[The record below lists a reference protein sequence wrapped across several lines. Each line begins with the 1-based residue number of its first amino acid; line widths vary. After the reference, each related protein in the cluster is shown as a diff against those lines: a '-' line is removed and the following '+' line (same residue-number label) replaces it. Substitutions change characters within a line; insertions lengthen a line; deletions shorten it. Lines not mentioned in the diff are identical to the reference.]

1 MDQEKVA
8 RIVKKVIKAY
18 NEEKL
23 KNKPQDKN
31 QKEDQMLKQLE
42 KEIGLATS
50 KVGNLKEA
58 GRLGNILSGLA
69 MAVALLNS
77 GAAKADAWDLHK
89 YMQELNGASQGMVET
104 VSKINSSGEGKYTLK
119 AGPYTFEGDFSSVS
133 LMPAKHTVKK
143 TVDNGASKEELEKY
157 KGVAEK
163 MEKMLDNEANDKFF
177 GGF

>member
-1 MDQEKVA
+1 MDSEKLN
-8 RIVKKVIKAY
+8 RIVRKVIKAY
-18 NEEKL
+18 NAEKL
-23 KNKPQDKN
+23 QKKPLVNN

-42 KEIGLATS
+42 KEIGSATS

-58 GRLGNILSGLA
+58 GTLGNILSGLA

-89 YMQELNGASQGMVET
+89 YMQDLNGASQGMVKT
-104 VSKINSSGEGKYTLK
+104 VSHLNSSGEGNYTLK
-119 AGPYTFEGDFSSVS
+119 VGPYTFDGNFSSVS
-133 LMPAKHTVKK
+133 LMPAEHTFKK
-143 TVDNGASKEELEKY
+143 TVDKGASQEDLEKY

-177 GGF
+177 GG